1 MFSQTA
7 VPQYTPFYKG
17 HNNIEIETL
26 DLPTIITTIT
36 TYLNSSNIP
45 FIFMDNLY
53 EWKLALIDNTTDTI
67 FNVSVT
73 IYRTTICEKYIV
85 NVSNMTSGNGFR
97 ETKTL
102 FNELK
107 IRFGQP
113 PDHQQLLFGLTMPN
127 NNNIDFELDT
137 TEVINTI
144 KQMINLSRVGDEEA
158 AISVIKDLTKNPQ
171 TIEILFASEVFENI
185 ITLIRI
191 ILNGVNCLNTKY
203 KAVKTLGAMCD
214 HKTTIMKPYIEKII
228 PLNITEPANY
238 RETYLYREYLRI
250 LQ

>member
-7 VPQYTPFYKG
+7 AAPPQYTPFYKG

-45 FIFMDNLY
+45 FIFIDDLY
-53 EWKLALIDNTTDTI
+53 EWKIALIDNTTDTI

-73 IYRTTICEKYIV
+73 IYRTPICEKYIV
-85 NVSNMTSGNGFR
+85 NVLNMSSFR

-113 PDHQQLLFGLTMPN
+113 PDHQLFGLTMPN

-144 KQMINLSRVGDEEA
+144 KQMINLSRVGDEDA

-171 TIEILFASEVFENI
+171 TIELLFASEVFENI

-191 ILNGVNCLNTKY
+191 ILNDVNSLNTKY

-228 PLNITEPANY
+228 PLNIREPANY
-238 RETYLYREYLRI
+238 REIYLYREYLRI